1 MIKFNEEL
9 YINLRKVLTED
20 YVLLEN
26 RNCAKMYIY
35 STLLDRLEESV
46 NFLNKNLRFSK
57 DANWFYLFMLH
68 SCNII
73 SGVHILGEDIK
84 NNINDKINLEE
95 KLMYFKNLK
104 VSFEDSNDRY
114 NKIKFSYDKEFFNFL
129 RSTSFAHP
137 FQTNGAY
144 GNKLEEE
151 VFYCPYITL
160 DDEKCINLIIYSTI
174 RGIIS
179 INFKFKELKD
189 YVLFNYNKL
198 EEYANYYKDKYNK
211 ITSKKHKINRLL
223 SFEDKLSNIIEILDK
238 SHQDSFDLK
247 NLKCYYLCQNTCEEN
262 KLVVQKYKKD
272 IENKIDDMCSLT
284 EKRDFS
290 NLNTLVNSFISC
302 RPYNNGEYHRQL
314 EKIYSN
320 LCEERDEQIINSA
333 RKIVEEFSKGFARNW
348 VIIKP
353 YEMTCDEIKMLVTIA
368 CYYEKMQVN
377 NEMTEKE

>member
-1 MIKFNEEL
+1 MIKFNED
-9 YINLRKVLTED
+9 LRIDLTNVLTED
-20 YVLLEN
+20 NVLLEN
-26 RNCAKMYIY
+26 RNCEKMYIY

-46 NFLNKNLRFSK
+46 KFLNKNLRFSK
-57 DANWFYLFMLH
+57 DTNWFYLFMLH

-104 VSFEDSNDRY
+104 VFYKNGTGSY

-144 GNKLEEE
+144 GNKLEE
-151 VFYCPYITL
+151 
-160 DDEKCINLIIYSTI
+160 
-174 RGIIS
+174 
-179 INFKFKELKD
+179 
-189 YVLFNYNKL
+189 YV
-198 EEYANYYKDKYNK
+198 NYYKDKYNK
-211 ITSKKHKINRLL
+211 ITSKKHQINRLL
-223 SFEDKLSNIIEILDK
+223 SFEDKLSNMIEILDK
-238 SHQDSFDLK
+238 SHQDSFDLR

-262 KLVVQKYKKD
+262 KHVVQKYKKD
-272 IENKIDDMCSLT
+272 IENKIDEMCSLT
-284 EKRDFS
+284 EKRKFS
-290 NLNTLVNSFISC
+290 NLNTLVNSFIYC
-302 RPYNNGEYHRQL
+302 RPYNNGEYHHQL

-320 LCEERDEQIINSA
+320 LCEERDDQIKNSA
-333 RKIVEEFSKGFARNW
+333 RKMVEKFSKGFAGDW

-353 YEMTCDEIKMLVTIA
+353 YEMTYDEIKLLVTIA